1 LGDGHPRRS
10 VPLIGL
16 LALLFLVVPIAELA
30 VIITVASEIG
40 VVETIAALIVISVL
54 GAWLA
59 KREGIGVWQRFQAAI
74 RDRRVPATEVA
85 DGALILFAGAL
96 MLTPGFLTDLLALV
110 LLVPLT
116 RAFVRGLL
124 LRRLR
129 TRVSVIDAD
138 SWRSS

>member
-110 LLVPLT
+110 LLVQLT